1 MIMFCQSNLALH
13 TCHNFPEEYEDK
25 SRAEFFDQQ
34 TLDDDEEA
42 DDGGAL
48 HVYTHDISKRNG
60 SSRDHAH
67 MTSASRFWDPLS
79 QNISLFCLPFWGVP
93 LQYAVDVI
101 NLQQ

>member
-13 TCHNFPEEYEDK
+13 THRHFPEEYEDK

-48 HVYTHDISKRNG
+48 HVYTHDISKRNR
-60 SSRDHAH
+60 SFRYHAH

-93 LQYAVDVI
+93 LHYAVDVI